1 VLIGLPFPLSATF
14 LPAAGCLP
22 FFKARVGNEQAA
34 TKSAPLHLWHKGF
47 SPGLQ
52 TLHEPSMRAA
62 EAFGMVCRRIRS
74 CEGETMGN
82 SEEEGT
88 AKGEEK
94 GKGYILLSENRWSKS
109 G

>member
-1 VLIGLPFPLSATF
+1 
-14 LPAAGCLP
+14 
-22 FFKARVGNEQAA
+22 
-34 TKSAPLHLWHKGF
+34 
-47 SPGLQ
+47 
-52 TLHEPSMRAA
+52 MRAA

-74 CEGETMGN
+74 CEGETTGN
-82 SEEEGT
+82 TEEGT